1 MLQTIIFDY
10 NGVLVDDLKI
20 QRDSYL
26 WAAKKLGFS
35 LSAKI
40 VSQYIS
46 HTTEQK
52 REIYFGDIT
61 DEQWEKVL
69 LAKTRY
75 YFETVKKSDVVF
87 PDVETV
93 LNSLSTQYVL
103 GLVSNTTRHYFDHV
117 FPAHL
122 SSLFRE
128 KLLVEDVE
136 TPKPSPE
143 PLFKILRRLK
153 IPKERCCYVGD
164 SLLDVRMAKSAEIS
178 ILAVATG
185 GNSLAELRAAG
196 ADDVL
201 GSLSELPR
209 RLEVLYKR
217 SP

>member
-122 SSLFRE
+122 SALFHE

-178 ILAVATG
+178 IFAVATG

-217 SP
+217 PP